1 MDLAKGTSTHSH
13 RTILR
18 KLDLRMVQLHLLLSQ
33 SCLCFSMFYTH
44 NLQEIFRQY
53 FGTRNLG
60 FIWAAV
66 RE

>member
-1 MDLAKGTSTHSH
+1 
-13 RTILR
+13 
-18 KLDLRMVQLHLLLSQ
+18 MVQLHLLLSQ

-44 NLQEIFRQY
+44 NLQEIFRQH
-53 FGTRNLG
+53 FGTRDLG